1 MVLDIR
7 QVDDEPQQAVSEEV
21 ESTPQLE
28 DLLTAAAEGETL
40 AQRAGAVEQLRHLVP
55 GTSGTKLLWS
65 VMDQPGDSRRLVVAQ
80 LLGYHRRWISSAPA
94 IERLLATIRSESDTE
109 VAGALVWGLRQ
120 KDEIQEFLFRD
131 QPAVAREAAL
141 GLPINSA
148 TMGSLISYLFAGQEN
163 ENRRILLEK
172 LRTVDPRLVKE
183 LVCLILEEDVSESAE
198 DTLHALFQELPQVPL
213 FNVVIEGNGPE
224 RALDH
229 PERDRAWR
237 RLVRTCEQVLEA
249 SPGPELLRFLFDRS
263 SEEER
268 FARRHARFV
277 DAVLLRADRFV
288 GPDFLKHIERLTNH
302 ASEEKIARLAQLL
315 VDLGNRLSG
324 SAGEQAAELL
334 ESWKHRSAA
343 LKLKIYHMQQGLS

>member
-7 QVDDEPQQAVSEEV
+7 QEDEPQPTISEEV

-28 DLLTAAAEGETL
+28 DLLTAAAAAETL
-40 AQRAGAVEQLRHLVP
+40 AQRARAVEQLRHLVP
-55 GTSGTKLLWS
+55 GSTGTKLLWS
-65 VMDQPGDSRRLVVAQ
+65 VMEQPGNPRRLVAAQ

-94 IERLLATIRSESDTE
+94 IERLLRMIRSEPDTE

-131 QPAVAREAAL
+131 QPTVAREAAL

-148 TMGSLISYLFAGQEN
+148 TIGSLISYLFAGQEN

-183 LVCLILEEDVSESAE
+183 LVYLMLDADLTGADE

-213 FNVVIEGNGPE
+213 FNVVIEGKGPE
-224 RALDH
+224 RALNR
-229 PERDRAWR
+229 PEQDRAWR
-237 RLVRTCEQVLEA
+237 RLVRACEQVLET
-249 SPGPELLRFLFDRS
+249 SPGPELLRLLFEKS

-268 FARRHARFV
+268 FARRHARFL
-277 DAVLLRADRFV
+277 DAVLKRADRFV
-288 GPDFLKHIERLTNH
+288 GPDFLKHIERLTSH

-324 SAGEQAAELL
+324 SAGEQTAELL
-334 ESWKHRSAA
+334 ESWKLRSAA
-343 LKLKIYHMQQGLS
+343 LKLKIYHMQQGLA